1 MKTLGFKLPP
11 SSSTT
16 VNLVFFIIFSTRGS
30 WAAGQ
35 DTESKDADMLPT
47 IIEAQVPIQDS
58 RSARQFLTR
67 NAVAPKQNPEELV
80 SGKIIPK

>member
-16 VNLVFFIIFSTRGS
+16 VNLFFFIIFSTRGS
-30 WAAGQ
+30 WA
-35 DTESKDADMLPT
+35 ESKDADMLPT